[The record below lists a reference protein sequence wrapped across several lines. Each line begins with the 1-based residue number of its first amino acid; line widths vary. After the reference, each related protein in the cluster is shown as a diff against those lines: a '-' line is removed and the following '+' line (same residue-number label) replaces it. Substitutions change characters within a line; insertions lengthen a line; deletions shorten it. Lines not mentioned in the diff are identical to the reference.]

1 MCSIIKRNCEV
12 CVCLCECRIKIQN
25 LTLLNF
31 AGLVFAPTAGNNSV
45 ICQHFTGDH
54 VLQIAYIVQAARLW
68 TPISIQTW
76 SRQLN
81 IYGLGHIFT
90 PSTLTLFIHTTYNML
105 NIIIYLYRVDTLC
118 LGTFSCWRFFRF
130 YVMFVVYLIRSINVI
145 LTHGGVTWGTT
156 CHAFNLKFKYHDL

>member
-1 MCSIIKRNCEV
+1 M
-12 CVCLCECRIKIQN
+12 
-25 LTLLNF
+25 LNV
-31 AGLVFAPTAGNNSV
+31 AGLVLAPTAGNNSV

-68 TPISIQTW
+68 TLISIQTW

-130 YVMFVVYLIRSINVI
+130 YVMFVVYLTQSISVA
-145 LTHGGVTWGTT
+145 LAHGDVTWDTSCPILINNLNISLIIGTYLWY
-156 CHAFNLKFKYHDL
+156 FIKFCNHKKPKCSVNNI